1 MYIGIDLGGTN
12 IAAGLV
18 SDDCKI
24 ALRRSR
30 PTRPDRGVR
39 AIINDMAE
47 MCRELTGAYG
57 IPVRELEWIGVGSPG
72 SVDPVL
78 NKIVFSGNLPFRE
91 TPLGEMLSSR
101 LGVSVH
107 IGNDGNAAALG
118 EAYAGAA
125 KNYGS
130 ALLVT
135 IGTGIGGGIII
146 NRRIHTGFN
155 GMAGEIGHMA
165 IVEGGRQCTC
175 GRKGCWE
182 AYASA
187 SGLITL
193 TREAMQ
199 NDKKSAMWELAGV
212 FERVDGR
219 TSFDGMRL
227 GDHSAKGVVD
237 AFIRYLACGLA
248 NIIDILQPAIVCIG
262 GGVSREGE
270 TLLAPLR
277 KLTRAESF
285 NVGDRHCEITV
296 AALGNDAGIIGAAM
310 LGK

>member
-18 SDDCKI
+18 SENCDI
-24 ALRRSR
+24 LLRKSR
-30 PTRPDRGVR
+30 PTRPERGAQ
-39 AIINDMAE
+39 AIVDDMAE
-47 MCRELTGAYG
+47 MCGELTGAHG
-57 IPVRELEWIGVGSPG
+57 ISLKELDWIGVGSPG
-72 SVDPVL
+72 SVDPLL
-78 NKIVFSGNLPFRE
+78 NQIVFSGNLPFRN

-101 LGVSVH
+101 VGSPVYL
-107 IGNDGNAAALG
+107 GNDGNAAALG
-118 EAYAGAA
+118 EVYAGAA
-125 KNYGS
+125 RDYDS

-135 IGTGIGGGIII
+135 IGTGIGGGIVID
-146 NRRIHTGFN
+146 RRIHTGFN

-187 SGLITL
+187 SGLIAL
-193 TREAMQ
+193 TREAMEK
-199 NDKKSAMWELAGV
+199 DKKSSMWELAGGLD
-212 FERVDGR
+212 RVDGR
-219 TSFDGMRL
+219 TSFDGLRL
-227 GDHSAKGVVD
+227 GDTSARGVVD

-248 NIIDILQPAIVCIG
+248 NIIDILQPAIVCLG
-262 GGVSREGE
+262 GGVAKEGE
-270 TLLAPLR
+270 ALLKPLR
-277 KLTRAESF
+277 KLTRTESF
-285 NVGDRHCEITV
+285 DVGDRHCEITA